1 MINLLQSFKI
11 EVPKGI
17 FIKDPET
24 SDLGKRI
31 IKHSIL
37 LIDDLGFELFTFKK
51 LGAAIN
57 SNESSIYRYFESK
70 HHLLMYLTSWY
81 WVWIEYQLVL
91 ETFAL
96 KDPEQKLK
104 KSIEVLTRTTEE
116 DSNFEHINEVVLNKI
131 IISENAKAYLTCD
144 VDSENEE
151 GFFKPFKRVVSR
163 FSEIIS
169 EFNKNYPYPVSLAS
183 STIEGALHQHFFQ
196 KHIKSITNC
205 NQKTSVTEFYTNLI
219 FNTLKHGE

>member
-1 MINLLQSFKI
+1 MNNLLQSFKI

-24 SDLGKRI
+24 SELGKRI

-37 LIDDLGFELFTFKK
+37 LINELGFEHFTFKK
-51 LGAAIN
+51 LGGAIQ

-96 KDPEQKLK
+96 KHSEEKLK
-104 KSIEVLTRTTEE
+104 KGIEVLTRTTQE
-116 DSNFEHINEVVLNKI
+116 DSNFEHINEVILNRI
-131 IISENAKAYLTCD
+131 VINENAKAYLTCD
-144 VDSENEE
+144 VDNENEE
-151 GFFKPFKRVVSR
+151 GFFMPFKRTVKR
-163 FSEIIS
+163 FADIIL
-169 EFNKNYPYPVSLAS
+169 EFNSNYKYPLSLAN
-183 STIEGALHQHFFQ
+183 TIIEGALQQHFF
-196 KHIKSITNC
+196 KDHFKTITNC
-205 NQKTSVTEFYTNLI
+205 SKTTTVTEFYTNLI
-219 FNTLKHGE
+219 FNTLKHEE